1 MPTDPLDALPPT
13 THRGTNATRQLSHA
27 DLAFSCT
34 ILLGIALALVVY
46 VLFPAITAVLLIS
59 AVIAYALVPLADRL
73 EREGLNRTLGV
84 LLTAL
89 GGAGLLVLL
98 GVWLAP
104 AVSEQLQ
111 SMPEALARMGERLE
125 AFWDQLHD
133 RLPHFMVGMVDG
145 AVSSVRS
152 GLDGAKFTGG
162 GRLARYASTAAT
174 GVTAVAG
181 GLVLVPV
188 FVLLMLRGYHGFL
201 GGAMGLVPFRWR
213 ARFQQR
219 THEVDLAL
227 AGFIRGQLTVSAIL
241 VVLYAIA
248 FSIIGVPLAILLAI
262 VAGFG
267 ELIPYVGNAIAL
279 TFGSLLAYANG
290 TFVDVLW
297 VLGAYAVIQSLQ
309 SSVISPYIMGRR
321 VSLSPVTIIV
331 ALAIFGQA
339 LGLMGM
345 LLAVPLAAL
354 FKIAARSGLSAWRLS
369 AFYRRGGLPV

>member
-1 MPTDPLDALPPT
+1 MPTDPLDALPPS
-13 THRGTNATRQLSHA
+13 THRGANATQQLSHA

-34 ILLGIALALVVY
+34 ILLGIAATLAVY
-46 VLFPAITAVLLIS
+46 VYFPAITAVLLIS

-98 GVWLAP
+98 GFMLAP

-111 SMPEALARMGERLE
+111 SLPDALMRMGDRLN
-125 AFWDQLHD
+125 AFWMKLHAW
-133 RLPHFMVGMVDG
+133 LPAIVGN
-145 AVSSVRS
+145 
-152 GLDGAKFTGG
+152 GLDGANLTGG

-188 FVLLMLRGYHGFL
+188 FVLLMLRGYHHFL

-227 AGFIRGQLTVSAIL
+227 SGFIRGQLTVSAIL
-241 VVLYAIA
+241 VVMYAIA

-267 ELIPYVGNAIAL
+267 ELIPYVGNAVAL
-279 TFGSLLAYANG
+279 TFGSLLAYASG
-290 TFVDVLW
+290 SFVDVLW

-309 SSVISPYIMGRR
+309 SAVISPYIMGRR

-339 LGLMGM
+339 LGVMGM
-345 LLAVPLAAL
+345 LLAVPMAAL

-369 AFYRRGGLPV
+369 AFYRRGLPV

>member
-1 MPTDPLDALPPT
+1 MPTDPLDALPPS
-13 THRGTNATRQLSHA
+13 THRGANATQQLSHA

-34 ILLGIALALVVY
+34 ILLGIAATLAVY
-46 VLFPAITAVLLIS
+46 VYFPAITAVLLIS

-98 GVWLAP
+98 GFMLAP

-111 SMPEALARMGERLE
+111 SLPDALMRMGDRLN
-125 AFWDQLHD
+125 AFWMKLHAW
-133 RLPHFMVGMVDG
+133 LPAIVGNVVDG
-145 AVSSVRS
+145 AISSLRRS
-152 GLDGAKFTGG
+152 LDGANLTGG

-188 FVLLMLRGYHGFL
+188 FVLLMLRGYHHFL

-227 AGFIRGQLTVSAIL
+227 SGFIRGQLTVSAIL
-241 VVLYAIA
+241 VVMYAIA

-267 ELIPYVGNAIAL
+267 ELIPYVGNAVAL
-279 TFGSLLAYANG
+279 TFGSLLAYASG
-290 TFVDVLW
+290 SFVDVLW

-309 SSVISPYIMGRR
+309 SAVISPYIMGRR

-339 LGLMGM
+339 LGVMGM
-345 LLAVPLAAL
+345 LLAVPMAAL

-369 AFYRRGGLPV
+369 AFYRRGLPA